1 METLVDVLKDPA
13 RSRVVVADGVRMI
26 DDEVHARGGLSGLAL
41 KAGYKAVR
49 TIKPNVIEEALGMLL
64 PEFAPAVDPFLIT
77 GRAEGDVR
85 AYFKKNDHA
94 IANALLGVTD
104 RKRKNSK
111 NPVIKRAYDGLR
123 PQAERLTVEAVP
135 RLADLILRHV
145 K

>member
-13 RSRVVVADGVRMI
+13 RHRAVVADGVRMI

-49 TIKPNVIEEALGMLL
+49 TLKPHIIEEALGMLL
-64 PEFAPAVDPFLIT
+64 PEFAPAVDPFLVN

-85 AYFKKNDHA
+85 AHFRKHDHA

-135 RLADLILRHV
+135 RLADLILRHI